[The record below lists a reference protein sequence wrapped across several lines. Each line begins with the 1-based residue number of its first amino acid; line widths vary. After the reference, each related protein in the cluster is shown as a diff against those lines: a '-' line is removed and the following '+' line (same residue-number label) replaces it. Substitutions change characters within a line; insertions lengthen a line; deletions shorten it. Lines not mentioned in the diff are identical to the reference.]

1 MSGMKERLLRLLL
14 ALSLLLAVRP
24 AAAQEPPAADPTDLV
39 NTLLSGLLGFPDLT
53 GRELQEEVA
62 VVGGVPFR
70 SDVPVDFMS
79 RPDLA
84 RYLREVL
91 DAEYPE
97 AKARI
102 DQRTL
107 VAFDLLSP
115 ETDLR
120 ALRARVLLENIAGF
134 YDERPGK
141 KRLYAVS
148 DDRRLSP
155 SNQLILSHELRHA
168 LQDQYV
174 DLHSQLPD
182 SVGDFDDRRLAWLS
196 LLEGD
201 ATLVMERFLLRRI
214 PGGGEV
220 DDLSGFT
227 LPTPEIA
234 GAPPVVRDQL
244 VLPYLAGLDFARALW
259 KRGGASA
266 LRQAWAHP
274 PESSEQV
281 LHPEKYFAHESPR
294 PVDVAYAPRG
304 GRLVNEGVLGEVYLR
319 TLLGEGEERGAEGWG
334 GDAFRLFDVGGRT
347 LLFGRSVWDSPED
360 MRHFLAAAE
369 RRFVKAHGTPEWRQG
384 YAVYTSGPWRFAL
397 APRAGGVQLVSSDD
411 PLLLADALRSSPGE
425 GSPEPGRA
433 GAP

>member
-1 MSGMKERLLRLLL
+1 MSKPACTLL
-14 ALSLLLAVRP
+14 ALILLAF
-24 AAAQEPPAADPTDLV
+24 AAGPGTAQEPPPADSSDLV
-39 NTLLSGLLGFPDLT
+39 NTLLSGLLGFRDLT
-53 GRELQEEVA
+53 GPELQREVA
-62 VVGGVPFR
+62 EAGGIPFR
-70 SDVPVDFMS
+70 ADVPLDFMTRAQLS
-79 RPDLA
+79 R
-84 RYLREVL
+84 YVREVL

-115 ETDLR
+115 QTDLR

-141 KRLYAVS
+141 KRLYSVS

-182 SVGDFDDRRLAWLS
+182 AEGDFDDFRLSWLS

-266 LRQAWAHP
+266 LRQAWARP

-281 LHPEKYFAHESPR
+281 LHPEK
-294 PVDVAYAPRG
+294 
-304 GRLVNEGVLGEVYLR
+304 
-319 TLLGEGEERGAEGWG
+319 
-334 GDAFRLFDVGGRT
+334 
-347 LLFGRSVWDSPED
+347 
-360 MRHFLAAAE
+360 
-369 RRFVKAHGTPEWRQG
+369 
-384 YAVYTSGPWRFAL
+384 
-397 APRAGGVQLVSSDD
+397 
-411 PLLLADALRSSPGE
+411 
-425 GSPEPGRA
+425 
-433 GAP
+433 